1 MHRPRR
7 PTVILL
13 AASLTVLA
21 AVACSG
27 GSEQPILNQFFTASR
42 LRDNTSLQN
51 FSTVAFDPQTQG
63 TVTSFSIT
71 NVTPEERKTLNVKTY
86 AKALDDA
93 RAEDAEYSKRKQQY
107 FTANEEAIG
116 RALKA
121 EREKSNLKGKDAE
134 VQAAWMKFRE
144 EGSHVS
150 RKVSD
155 ARSKLASESA
165 IVELSFSDQRTPPD
179 YKKYDG
185 DLVSKDVTLNA
196 NVKLPN
202 GQTTQKRLVV
212 TMQRAVLKADKEIAG
227 RWIITNVKD
236 TASPAGSKTSR
247 R

>member
-13 AASLTVLA
+13 AVSLIVLA

-27 GSEQPILNQFFTASR
+27 GPEQPILNQFFTASR

-63 TVTSFSIT
+63 TVTSFSVT
-71 NVTPEERKTLNVKTY
+71 NVTPEERTPLNVKTF

-93 RAEDAEYSKRKQQY
+93 RAEDAEYSKRKQVY
-107 FTANEEAIG
+107 FNANEEAIG

-121 EREKSNLKGKDAE
+121 EREKSTLKGKDAD
-134 VQAAWMKFRE
+134 VQNAWMKFRE
-144 EGSHVS
+144 EGSQVS

-155 ARSKLASESA
+155 ARTKLASESA
-165 IVELSFSDQRTPPD
+165 IVELSFSDQRNPPD

-185 DLVSKDVTLNA
+185 DLVSKDVTVNA

-202 GQTTQKRLVV
+202 GQTAQKTLVV
-212 TMQRAVLKADKEIAG
+212 RMQRAVLKAEKEIAG
-227 RWIITNVKD
+227 RWIITSVKD
-236 TASPAGSKTSR
+236 TAAPAGSKTSR